1 MKFKSETYEEYSD
14 LTPTD
19 RTISSLTMAAEV
31 LAASNL
37 SVISPGNE
45 PWEAKVDIE
54 KVKRFASIYRDKH
67 RKGRPGVS
75 KVRLGRLLEL
85 IKKQR
90 EAVASGDMV
99 AAAQAQFALRQ
110 YITGKTKKTRKLSTS
125 EKITRQKQL

>member
-1 MKFKSETYEEYSD
+1 MKLKSETYEEYSD

-45 PWEAKVDIE
+45 PWEVKVDIE
-54 KVKRFASIYRDKH
+54 SVRRSVSISRDKH
-67 RKGRPGVS
+67 MRARSGVS
-75 KVRLGRLLEL
+75 KVRIGRLREL
-85 IKKQR
+85 IEKHR
-90 EAVASGDMV
+90 EAVASGDKV
-99 AAAQAQFALRQ
+99 TAAKARFALRQ
-110 YITGKTKKTRKLSTS
+110 YISGKTKKTRKVSTS